1 MYVIEDWLR
10 DNVKINISYVSYVEL
25 LNNIFLFALVY
36 ILYSNVEF
44 TVFLKFIKYYIL
56 FLCIR
61 YILSSLTTIKES
73 KNNKRYF
80 QINSH
85 VGLFLIIILICI
97 ETNTFGL
104 GDNPYLASSLIIIYS
119 VIIILTKY
127 GYTYDVIISILLV
140 HYMFNLKILKEL
152 ME

>member
-1 MYVIEDWLR
+1 MYVIEDWLQ
-10 DNVKINISYVSYVEL
+10 DNIKIDISSIEL

-36 ILYSNVEF
+36 IFYSNVEF
-44 TVFLKFIKYYIL
+44 PIFLKFIKYYIL
-56 FLCIR
+56 LLCIR
-61 YILSSLTTIKES
+61 YISSSLTTIKDS

-85 VGLFLIIILICI
+85 IALFLIIILICI

-104 GDNPYLASSLIIIYS
+104 GDNNYLALTLIILYS
-119 VIIILTKY
+119 FIIILTKY
-127 GYTYDVIISILLV
+127 GYTYDVIISILLI
-140 HYMFNLKILKEL
+140 HYIFNLKILKEL